1 MSKLKLALLQGKQKS
16 QSVLL
21 AVRQSSNSFMS
32 WLGRNG
38 TTLSVT
44 FMVMTLAAAALVS
57 PAHAADITCTGT
69 EGLTACEW
77 AKGVDFGDITK
88 AIGILVL
95 GLVSLG
101 LVIFGGRMIIAWV
114 SGRRSGL

>member
-1 MSKLKLALLQGKQKS
+1 MSRLKLALLQGKQKT
-16 QSVLL
+16 QSALL
-21 AVRQSSNSFMS
+21 VVRQSSDSFMS

-38 TTLSVT
+38 TTLSI
-44 FMVMTLAAAALVS
+44 FMVVTLVAASVIS

-69 EGLTACEW
+69 AGLTPCEW
-77 AKGVDFGDITK
+77 AKGVDFSDVTK

-101 LVIFGGRMIIAWV
+101 LVIFGGRMIVAWV